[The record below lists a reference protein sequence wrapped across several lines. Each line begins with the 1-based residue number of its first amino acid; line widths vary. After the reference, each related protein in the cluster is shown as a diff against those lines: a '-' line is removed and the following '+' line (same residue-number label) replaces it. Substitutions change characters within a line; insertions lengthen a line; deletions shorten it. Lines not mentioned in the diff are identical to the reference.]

1 MLSKLRFLLCF
12 TFVLLT
18 SAETYAQIGPF
29 NDSAIT
35 TIPSTNQVN
44 STQNTYKTPSKKRSQ
59 SNDSLMMLKHSP
71 QKATLLSVCLPGAG
85 QVYNKKYWKVPLVY
99 AAAGAS
105 LYGALWNNK
114 YYQDFKEQYAFRVAN
129 GFSEDPYY
137 TQFQDPT
144 LKSYRDYY
152 HKNRDLSYI
161 LLGATY
167 ILQIVDAAVD
177 AHFYDFKITED
188 LSLNV
193 QPQLYWV
200 SSQAQT
206 HLLFTLKF

>member
-1 MLSKLRFLLCF
+1 MFGKLHILFGFILM
-12 TFVLLT
+12 LLT
-18 SAETYAQIGPF
+18 GVNATAQIGPI
-29 NDSAIT
+29 NDSSIT
-35 TIPSTNQVN
+35 TVPSNREVN
-44 STQNTYKTPSKKRSQ
+44 RNTDAVKTTVKKRDQ
-59 SNDSLMMLKHSP
+59 TTDSLSRLKHSP
-71 QKATLLSVCLPGAG
+71 KKATLLSVCLPGAG
-85 QVYNKKYWKVPLVY
+85 QVYNKKYWKVSVIY
-99 AAAGAS
+99 VAAGAA

-114 YYQDFKEQYAFRVAN
+114 YYKDFKEQYSFRVAN
-129 GFSEDPYY
+129 GFNEDPYY
-137 TQFQDPT
+137 NQFQEPT
-144 LKSYRDYY
+144 LLSYRDYY